1 MYKKNKEKSPI
12 TSMGIINLKMN
23 DTSIYINEFNNI
35 IQLIKNYN
43 NNINIYNIIKTQSN
57 IHNKEL
63 YFKILN
69 DIKKNLMF
77 LFVKKKNSIE
87 YIEFIKGKYNIQDE
101 FSYINLLNYI
111 TLRELDI
118 LKNSNFIDIWNN
130 LWNINE
136 NNKQLYVKYENE
148 YKISK
153 DKFENINKSIYDKI
167 KIIYNEPEWGFPKGK
182 KNNYESNL
190 DCAIREFNEETGI
203 KKIIILNN
211 INPINEVFFG
221 TNNIKYRHIYF
232 ISLYNDINNIIDKSF
247 LNNCDEISD
256 IEWYNYEESINII
269 RSYHIKKKIIIMNII
284 KFISILIYK
293 NMI

>member
-1 MYKKNKEKSPI
+1 MFKNNKVKSPI
-12 TSMGIINLKMN
+12 TSMGIINLKIKDESN
-23 DTSIYINEFNNI
+23 YKNEFNNI
-35 IQLIKNYN
+35 IQLIMNFN
-43 NNINIYNIIKTQSN
+43 NNINIYNIIKTSYKKN
-57 IHNKEL
+57 NKEL
-63 YFKILN
+63 FFKILN

-77 LFVKKKNSIE
+77 LFVRKKNSIE
-87 YIEFIKGKYNIQDE
+87 YIEFIKGKYNIYDDY
-101 FSYINLLNYI
+101 SYINLLNYI
-111 TLRELDI
+111 TLNELNT
-118 LKNSNFIDIWNN
+118 LKNNNFIDIWNN
-130 LWNINE
+130 LWNIND

-148 YKISK
+148 YNISK
-153 DKFENINKSIYDKI
+153 NKFDNINKSIYDKI

-182 KNNYESNL
+182 KNKYESNI

-203 KKIIILNN
+203 NKIIILNN

-232 ISLYNDINNIIDKSF
+232 ISLDNNNNDIINKSF
-247 LNNCDEISD
+247 LDYSDEISD
-256 IEWYNYEESINII
+256 IKWFNYEDSNNII